1 MSRSNRAPAL
11 GVCDGVIRT
20 FATLALLSVGLV
32 GCQQPVDI
40 PVGGVVRGTAV
51 AGPSCPVLT
60 EPPDPACED
69 RPVAGAEIVV
79 VDGAGEVVASAT
91 TAADG
96 TFSLEV
102 PAGEYR
108 LVPQPVEGLMGTALP
123 VEIVVAA
130 GLEVGPLEI
139 SYDTGIR

>member
-1 MSRSNRAPAL
+1 MSRRNRVPL
-11 GVCDGVIRT
+11 PGVSGGVKRSV
-20 FATLALLSVGLV
+20 AALALAGLGLF
-32 GCQQPVDI
+32 GCQQPVDV
-40 PVGGVVRGTAV
+40 PGGVVRGTAV
-51 AGPSCPVLT
+51 SGPSCPVVT

-69 RPVAGAEIVV
+69 RPVAGAEIVI
-79 VDGAGEVVASAT
+79 VDVAGEVVASAT

-96 TFSLEV
+96 TFSVVV

-108 LVPQPVEGLMGTALP
+108 LVPQPVEGLMGTAEP